1 MKVAHKHGQFH
12 GAGHVKKQRKKHRAA
27 ERMTR
32 TSSPP
37 LSEHFA
43 VWNKGKI
50 AAQKPRHRKQSL
62 KHTVFLHFSNL
73 DLAKDLSPDLLAEL
87 CGAALKLFRTTSIA
101 GGSPY
106 TQKQLAGIVPA
117 SCFCALSHEHPDCR
131 REQVCS
137 GAAQRR
143 LPRSRDP
150 AAGAGIRDGRKRE
163 HIRICRQ
170 RCARLGQ
177 KRD

>member
-1 MKVAHKHGQFH
+1 
-12 GAGHVKKQRKKHRAA
+12 
-27 ERMTR
+27 MTR